1 MTQPT
6 TIEPKDGFF
15 VWTKNGCAPRFHHAT
30 LESAQAEADRL
41 ARLMPGAKF
50 IVMAGVSKHSV
61 PALFPAGPGRSA
73 GEGNALPAGQEQGAS
88 Q

>member
-6 TIEPKDGFF
+6 IIEPRDGYF
-15 VWTKNGCAPRFHHAT
+15 VWTKKGHAPRFHHHT

-73 GEGNALPAGQEQGAS
+73 GEGVSLPAGQEQGAS
-88 Q
+88 E